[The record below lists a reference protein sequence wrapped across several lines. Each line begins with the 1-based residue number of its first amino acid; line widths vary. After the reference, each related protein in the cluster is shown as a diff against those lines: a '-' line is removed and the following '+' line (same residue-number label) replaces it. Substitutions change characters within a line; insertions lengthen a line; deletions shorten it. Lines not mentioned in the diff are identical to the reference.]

1 MTNTPPKCNT
11 NKSQI
16 KNGGLR
22 DGSQVSCLGRL
33 GSRIFKWASDR
44 NWRYCLRSSWLL
56 YSIGNVFHNKYKTEH
71 SRATWGEA
79 RCWSRWS
86 SLSRWKELGR
96 GNPWWKWWEVR
107 WQRSSLC
114 HGHKKRWIGHLI
126 WWWHHL
132 YCQSESH
139 MIAAETRTTTLP
151 RASART
157 WRNTP
162 WSLRWKL
169 WQRWKWHLHWRLR
182 WRFWKI
188 FTSDVHLSSACKPL
202 CLNECN
208 E

>member
-1 MTNTPPKCNT
+1 MQHEQKP
-11 NKSQI
+11 NKEW
-16 KNGGLR
+16 R
-22 DGSQVSCLGRL
+22 TEGRFT
-33 GSRIFKWASDR
+33 SE
-44 NWRYCLRSSWLL
+44 LL
-56 YSIGNVFHNKYKTEH
+56 
-71 SRATWGEA
+71 GEA
-79 RCWSRWS
+79 GQPNIQMSFWHKLKILPEERPGADQDDHHYHDGKNWV
-86 SLSRWKELGR
+86 
-96 GNPWWKWWEVR
+96 EVIPDENDEGR
-107 WQRSSLC
+107 WQSLC
-114 HGHKKRWIGHLI
+114 HGHKKDGLATWLI

-162 WSLRWKL
+162 LSLRWKL

>member
-1 MTNTPPKCNT
+1 MTDTPPKCNT

-22 DGSQVSCLGRL
+22 NGPQASCENIQMSFWQKLKILPEERPGADQDDHHYHDG
-33 GSRIFKWASDR
+33 K
-44 NWRYCLRSSWLL
+44 NW
-56 YSIGNVFHNKYKTEH
+56 V
-71 SRATWGEA
+71 
-79 RCWSRWS
+79 
-86 SLSRWKELGR
+86 
-96 GNPWWKWWEVR
+96 EVIPDENYEGR

-114 HGHKKRWIGHLI
+114 NGHKKRWIGHLI

-132 YCQSESH
+132 YSQSESH

-169 WQRWKWHLHWRLR
+169 WQRWNWQLHWRLR